1 MIELGLIASVDQHLR
16 EKSADRGDQIAF
28 HDAEEA
34 ATYGQLDAATAGL
47 ATALADL
54 GVTPGQSVA
63 VFLPNGVRWVV
74 AALGIVRRGA
84 LMVPISTDSSDDE
97 VAYRLQDAG
106 CVAVIARTDKLEQLA
121 RCCQKAPGVRH
132 LIIDG
137 LPEEADKS
145 PVQSF
150 ERLIATPPRR
160 EVAQSADLDAP
171 AFLLYTSGTTG
182 RAKGVLLTQRGMM
195 WVVASS
201 LVPVA
206 GLTAADHMLS
216 PLPLFHSY
224 ALDVVVL
231 GTLAVGATA
240 RLMTRFS
247 TDEALALLATGDYT
261 VMPGVPTMF
270 HYLLDRIGSGPANI
284 GRLRLCISAGAIL
297 PGTLNE
303 AFEKKLGVPLID
315 GYGITET
322 STFVTMNAPGRPR
335 VMGSCGFPIPGQTV
349 RIVDAVTRKDMA
361 PGGEGELIVRG
372 PNVMLGYHGK
382 PEETAK
388 ALVDGWYL
396 TGDLARADANGL
408 LTITGRLKEIII
420 RGGQNIAPAEI
431 EETVQQLPD
440 VLDCAVVSAKHPAL
454 GEVPVLFVVT
464 RKGKSV
470 SEAQI
475 KEHCR
480 QRLSAY
486 KVPDQVRT
494 VEQIPRTGSGK
505 IQRFLLQR
513 LLE

>member
-1 MIELGLIASVDQHLR
+1 MIELGLIASVDHHLR
-16 EKSADRGDQIAF
+16 RNSAERGAQTAF

-34 ATYGQLDAATAGL
+34 VSYDQLEAATAGL
-47 ATALADL
+47 ATALSDL
-54 GVTPGQSVA
+54 GVERGQSVA
-63 VFLPNGVRWVV
+63 VFMPNGVRWVV
-74 AALGIVRRGA
+74 AALGIVRCGA
-84 LMVPISTDSSDDE
+84 VMVPISIDSSDDE
-97 VAYRLQDAG
+97 AAYRLADAS
-106 CVAVIARTDKLEQLA
+106 CVAVVAPAAKLDQLA
-121 RCCQKAPGVRH
+121 RCCKEASSVRH

-137 LPEEADKS
+137 LPDSADQ
-145 PVQSF
+145 PPLHGF
-150 ERLIATPPRR
+150 ERLASTTPRA
-160 EVAQSADLDAP
+160 EAMNGGELDVP

-195 WVVASS
+195 WVVASC
-201 LVPVA
+201 LAPIA
-206 GLTAADHMLS
+206 GFASTDHILS

-240 RLMTRFS
+240 RIMSRFS
-247 TDEALALLATGDYT
+247 TDEVLSLLASGEFT

-270 HYLLDRIGSGPANI
+270 HYLLERLGKDTPNVGS
-284 GRLRLCISAGAIL
+284 LRLCISAGAIM

-303 AFEKKLGVPLID
+303 AFESRFGVPLVD

-335 VMGSCGFPIPGQTV
+335 VMGSCGIPIPGQTV
-349 RIVDAVTRKDMA
+349 RIVDPVTRKDVTA
-361 PGGEGELIVRG
+361 GTEGELIVRG
-372 PNVMLGYHGK
+372 PNVMRGYHGK
-382 PEETAK
+382 PQETSK

-431 EETVQQLPD
+431 EEVVAQLPG
-440 VLDCAVVSAKHPAL
+440 VFDCAVVAGKHEAL
-454 GEVPVLFVVT
+454 GEVPVLFVVPRNGT
-464 RKGKSV
+464 APA
-470 SEAQI
+470 EADI
-475 KEHCR
+475 KEQCR

-486 KVPDQVRT
+486 KVPDRVMVVQS
-494 VEQIPRTGSGK
+494 IPRTGSGK

-513 LLE
+513 LLA